1 MTSLTLCRLLLV
13 LASLLSFLVA
23 QPVFSQESNSR
34 QRDLDKSKETDQKSS
49 SDTDDSKPRPLT
61 IDELA
66 GEWTA
71 TKIGD
76 DQTLK
81 TKVKLKADETG
92 KRLILEGKYKDWK
105 QEGEVANGKV
115 VFTRKPTADQM
126 SEKAPK
132 WAREDVQNQGE
143 LKWRLELKGEFRNR
157 KAHLEGKWFPGEFE
171 WRTAKGAHPDMPL
184 PMDKQVRYLG
194 EGKPVDVEFKKP
206 MPKFF
211 LYAKCVNG
219 LQSIT
224 DLYLGV
230 PTLIEA
236 QFEPEYD
243 GDEYPV
249 TLKSG
254 DQELKLTARKIDK
267 KGIIFRT
274 DLFVPG
280 TTGGANIKPPV
291 K

>member
-1 MTSLTLCRLLLV
+1 
-13 LASLLSFLVA
+13 
-23 QPVFSQESNSR
+23 
-34 QRDLDKSKETDQKSS
+34 
-49 SDTDDSKPRPLT
+49 
-61 IDELA
+61 
-66 GEWTA
+66 
-71 TKIGD
+71 
-76 DQTLK
+76 
-81 TKVKLKADETG
+81 
-92 KRLILEGKYKDWK
+92 
-105 QEGEVANGKV
+105 
-115 VFTRKPTADQM
+115 
-126 SEKAPK
+126 
-132 WAREDVQNQGE
+132 
-143 LKWRLELKGEFRNR
+143 
-157 KAHLEGKWFPGEFE
+157 
-171 WRTAKGAHPDMPL
+171 
-184 PMDKQVRYLG
+184 
-194 EGKPVDVEFKKP
+194 

-280 TTGGANIKPPV
+280 TTGGANTKPPV